1 MCGFLCIFGP
11 GCDQTENFR
20 FKNLTEALNH
30 RGPDDFGVSSGKNY
44 STYFWRLSIVDREM
58 GKQPMKS
65 HDNTVTVLF
74 NGEIYNYLDIRNQL
88 FKDYKFRTK
97 SDFETII
104 AL

>member
-44 STYFWRLSIVDREM
+44 STYFGDYQLL
-58 GKQPMKS
+58 
-65 HDNTVTVLF
+65 TVKWESNL
-74 NGEIYNYLDIRNQL
+74 
-88 FKDYKFRTK
+88 
-97 SDFETII
+97 
-104 AL
+104 